1 MDSMANATFEEGV
14 REKHKN
20 GVNKSIEKSRGRT
33 RERLFSS
40 HHWSGPPT
48 NAIYMEEAIAT
59 PTIIRNTLTPEQIE
73 AYVILVRIEEIC
85 NIISSGNYVPK
96 DERLRSPSPP
106 PVYDASGRRKNTR
119 EVRYKRKYEN
129 ERCFLVERALKLIP
143 GFKTPDWYNP
153 RPTTIVEKLYIKT
166 KEYPQINFIGLLI
179 GPRGN
184 TLNKLQEDSGARIG
198 IRGKGSVKEGKN
210 TMNISPELNNLQ
222 DQLHCLITADS
233 VEKVEKAKKLCQ
245 QVMDK
250 AIFSPAGQNDLKR
263 DQLRELAKLNGT
275 FRDDTERACPV
286 CGEMGHNR
294 NTCPNKN
301 RTNFVNSLVCSKCGN
316 VGHLEKDCKI
326 QSKADDHMDQ
336 EFADFMNELNEDAE
350 GTGNDGGIS
359 SKDGDF
365 KDRVPLHQPH
375 MIPTKPSLQNND
387 NFTSNN
393 NKRFSEH
400 SHYDSY
406 DGYGGGADGAGGANG
421 YKRQHHGDAY
431 SSQGISGYRQ
441 GYGHQYTQSYGGD
454 RYGQDQQYQY
464 RQSYG
469 SRYGYGQQ
477 QDHQHHSHGK
487 QYDTQPPS
495 YSSSINPFDKQS
507 RATHPR
513 QQLPPPPPTSSSAT
527 IVSTTNYAPAS
538 TTGGALSVGLQAPP
552 GLKNRSS
559 VFSPPPPPPPPGG
572 GSNSK
577 TGTSLR
583 KQVPPPPPP
592 PPAA

>member
-1 MDSMANATFEEGV
+1 MDWLANANLEEGI
-14 REKHKN
+14 HKD
-20 GVNKSIEKSRGRT
+20 GMSKSVERSRGRT
-33 RERLFSS
+33 RERMFSS

-48 NAIYMEEAIAT
+48 NAIYMEEGIAT

-85 NIISSGNYVPK
+85 NILSSGNYVPK
-96 DERLRSPSPP
+96 NERLRSPSPA

-129 ERCFLVERALKLIP
+129 ERCFLVERAFKLIP
-143 GFKTPDWYNP
+143 DFKTPEWYNP
-153 RPTTIVEKLYIKT
+153 RPTKIVEKLYIKT
-166 KEYPQINFIGLLI
+166 KEYPQINFIGLLL

-250 AIFSPAGQNDLKR
+250 AIFSPVGQNDLKR

-316 VGHLEKDCKI
+316 VGHLEKDCKV
-326 QSKADDHMDQ
+326 QSKVDDHMDQ

-350 GTGNDGGIS
+350 DATTDADTA
-359 SKDGDF
+359 SKESEP
-365 KDRVPLHQPH
+365 KEKIPSHHPQ
-375 MIPTKPSLQNND
+375 MIPTKPSLQNN
-387 NFTSNN
+387 NFPPNN
-393 NKRFSEH
+393 NKRLLEQ

-406 DGYGGGADGAGGANG
+406 DSYGGGAGGTSG
-421 YKRQHHGDAY
+421 YKRPYKGEAY
-431 SSQGISGYRQ
+431 SNQGMGGYRQ
-441 GYGHQYTQSYGGD
+441 GSGYQHPRSYSGD
-454 RYGQDQQYQY
+454 GYGQQQHYQY

-469 SRYGYGQQ
+469 TRYGYGQQ
-477 QDHQHHSHGK
+477 QGQQQHSYGQ
-487 QYDTQPPS
+487 QYESQPPS
-495 YSSSINPFDKQS
+495 YSRSVNPFDQPS
-507 RATHPR
+507 RAAGHR
-513 QQLPPPPPTSSSAT
+513 QKLPPPPPTTTTTSTAT
-527 IVSTTNYAPAS
+527 NIVNTTNYGPAG
-538 TTGGALSVGLQAPP
+538 TGGASSLGLQAPP
-552 GLKNRSS
+552 GLKSRSS
-559 VFSPPPPPPPPGG
+559 VISPPPPPPPPGG
-572 GSNSK
+572 G
-577 TGTSLR
+577 THARTETSAR
-583 KQVPPPPPP
+583 RQVPPPPPP

>member
-1 MDSMANATFEEGV
+1 MNWVENANFEEKL
-14 REKHKN
+14 RENHKN
-20 GVNKSIEKSRGRT
+20 GINKSVESSRGRT
-33 RERLFSS
+33 RERMFSS

-85 NIISSGNYVPK
+85 NILRSGNYVPK
-96 DERLRSPSPP
+96 NELLRSPSPA

-143 GFKTPDWYNP
+143 DFKTPEWYNP
-153 RPTTIVEKLYIKT
+153 RPTRIVEKLYIKT
-166 KEYPQINFIGLLI
+166 KEYPQINFIGLLL

-184 TLNKLQEDSGARIG
+184 TMIKLQEDSGARIG

-250 AIFSPAGQNDLKR
+250 AIFSPVGQNDLKR

-301 RTNFVNSLVCSKCGN
+301 RTNFVNSLVCAKCGN

-326 QSKADDHMDQ
+326 QSKVDDHMDQ

-350 GTGNDGGIS
+350 DAATDADTANKQSEPKENIPS
-359 SKDGDF
+359 
-365 KDRVPLHQPH
+365 HQPQ
-375 MIPTKPSLQNND
+375 MIPTKPSLQNN
-387 NFTSNN
+387 NFPPNN
-393 NKRFSEH
+393 NKRFLEQ

-406 DGYGGGADGAGGANG
+406 DSYGGGAGGAGG
-421 YKRQHHGDAY
+421 YKRPYKGEAY
-431 SSQGISGYRQ
+431 SNQGMSGYRQ
-441 GYGHQYTQSYGGD
+441 GSGYQYPRSYSGD
-454 RYGQDQQYQY
+454 GYGQQQQYQY

-469 SRYGYGQQ
+469 TRYGHGQQQGQQQHSYGQQ
-477 QDHQHHSHGK
+477 
-487 QYDTQPPS
+487 YETQPPS
-495 YSSSINPFDKQS
+495 YSRSVNPFDQPS
-507 RATHPR
+507 RVTNHR
-513 QQLPPPPPTSSSAT
+513 QKLPPPPPTTAT
-527 IVSTTNYAPAS
+527 TAPATNTVNTTNYGPAS
-538 TTGGALSVGLQAPP
+538 GGASSLGLQAPP
-552 GLKNRSS
+552 GLKSRPS
-559 VFSPPPPPPPPGG
+559 VISPPPPPPPPGG
-572 GSNSK
+572 GTHAR
-577 TGTSLR
+577 TGTSAR
-583 KQVPPPPPP
+583 RQVPPPPPP
-592 PPAA
+592 PPTA